1 MIRVRRGWC
10 PQSIDRVTHRG
21 CARGRR
27 QHASPTPS
35 SDSRGHAR
43 LAAPATGRGAVGPI
57 SVRNSTD
64 LGAELDRSRRGGSV
78 PGHGGQGH
86 LHHAAGPLA
95 LLADE
100 HDGVGQV
107 LRQQHET
114 GVVALPRAPGPHL
127 ELGVGG

>member
-64 LGAELDRSRRGGSV
+64 LGEGAQS
-78 PGHGGQGH
+78 Q
-86 LHHAAGPLA
+86 
-95 LLADE
+95 
-100 HDGVGQV
+100 GVGK
-107 LRQQHET
+107 
-114 GVVALPRAPGPHL
+114 
-127 ELGVGG
+127 VGGWLSDL